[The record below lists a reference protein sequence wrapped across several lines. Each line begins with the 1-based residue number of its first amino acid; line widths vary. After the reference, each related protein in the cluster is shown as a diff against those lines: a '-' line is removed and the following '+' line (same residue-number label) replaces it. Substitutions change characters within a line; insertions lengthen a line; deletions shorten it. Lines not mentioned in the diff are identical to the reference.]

1 MSHYKVTQPEEVFIF
16 KEKFQKTMLN
26 SRLWVSVTD
35 MWKLEACL
43 ECLQELHH
51 ISDDKVH
58 LHKEPAFAGG
68 GGGAN
73 LSF

>member
-1 MSHYKVTQPEEVFIF
+1 
-16 KEKFQKTMLN
+16 MLN